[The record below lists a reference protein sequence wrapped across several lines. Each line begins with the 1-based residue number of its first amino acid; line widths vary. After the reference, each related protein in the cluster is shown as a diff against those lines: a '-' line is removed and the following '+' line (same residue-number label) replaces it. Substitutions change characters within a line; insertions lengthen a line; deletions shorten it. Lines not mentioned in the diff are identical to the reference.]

1 MILTKENAIY
11 EEGIHKWSF
20 EGSKKL
26 KSINITTD
34 KTPFG
39 DVKFNDVWLVFDKNY
54 DKMEYN
60 DIYVENSIKMEIL
73 FMNQLVEDIILIEI
87 ELE

>member
-1 MILTKENAIY
+1 MLNLMIY
-11 EEGIHKWSF
+11 GW
-20 EGSKKL
+20 
-26 KSINITTD
+26 
-34 KTPFG
+34 
-39 DVKFNDVWLVFDKNY
+39 FDKNY

-73 FMNQLVEDIILIEI
+73 FMNQLVEDIIFIEI